1 MPWPLN
7 LPPVAELLPALCHA
21 LAARPQV
28 ILQAPPGAGKS
39 TWLPLQLLQLPALAG
54 QQILLLE
61 PRRLAARAVAQ
72 YLAEQLGEPLGQTI
86 GLRMK
91 LESKTSAASRLIVV
105 TEGVLTRILQ
115 ADAEL
120 TGIGLI
126 IFDEFHERSLQ
137 ADFALALCLEV
148 QQGLRPDLKLLLMS
162 ATLDGAVLEQALPHA
177 QLLTSSGRQFPVVLR
192 YCPPNPQQWLLPQL
206 AAVVLRALAEEPGNL
221 LVFLPGAREIQQLQR
236 LLAERLSDPAVVVRP
251 LYGAMPFA
259 AQQQAIAAPPAGQRK
274 VVLTTNLAETS
285 LTIDGIRVVI
295 DSGLRRQARLN
306 LRTGSGRLRTV
317 DIAQAAATQRAGRAG
332 RLEPGVCYRLWSEA
346 QHERRPAQE
355 EPEIRLA
362 ALTDLVLD
370 AYAWGATRPQALPLV
385 DAPPERHWQLAEE
398 SLQALGLLANQ
409 RLTALG
415 QRVLRLGMNVEL
427 AAMVCRAE
435 PEAHSSALLLA
446 ALLADGGYEG
456 SCAQTALA
464 RARDNPQL
472 LRQARGWAA
481 RLDVRFAPDA
491 VRPELAAGLIA
502 CAYPRYVA
510 QRRGSG
516 YRTVAGF
523 GLELA
528 ADDRLSG
535 AELLAVA
542 DFNDSD
548 TLPTPRIQLAAPLSQ
563 AELERL
569 FAADIG
575 AVDHLQWDE
584 QAGRVVAERQ
594 RRLGALVLDR
604 QPLSLARDDPRLA
617 SALAAA
623 LARRPMAQW
632 PWSEQARQ
640 WRARL
645 MLAAQLEADGGWP
658 DVSDA
663 ALLGAIEQWLV
674 PQLAGIRS
682 LAAISADVLAS
693 GLFSL
698 LDFARQR
705 RLDALLPRQ
714 LVTPTG
720 NSVMLD
726 YTAEGGPRLAVRM
739 QEMYGQARSPL
750 LADGRLA
757 VTIELLSPAGRPLQ
771 ITRDLAGFWAGAYRE
786 VQKEM
791 KGRYP
796 KHYWPD
802 DPAVAEPT
810 RLTKSRM
817 KSS

>member
-1 MPWPLN
+1 MLRI
-7 LPPVAELLPALCHA
+7 LLQPPVAELLPALCHA

-39 TWLPLQLLQLPALAG
+39 TWLPLQLLQLPAFAG

-72 YLAEQLGEPLGQTI
+72 YLAQQLGEPLGQTI

-105 TEGVLTRILQ
+105 TEGVLIRLLQ

-120 TGIGLI
+120 SDVGLV

-137 ADFALALCLEV
+137 ADFSLALCLDV

-162 ATLDGAVLEQALPHA
+162 ATLDGAQLEQALPQA
-177 QLLTSSGRQFPVVLR
+177 QLLTSAGRQFPVAVR
-192 YCPPNPQQWLLPQL
+192 YCPPNPQQWWLPQL

-221 LVFLPGAREIQQLQR
+221 LLFLPGAREIQQLQR
-236 LLAERLSDPAVVVRP
+236 LLAERITDPSVAVRP

-259 AQQQAIAAPPAGQRK
+259 AQQQAIAPPAAGQRK

-285 LTIDGIRVVI
+285 LTIDGIRVVV

-306 LRTGSGRLRTV
+306 PRTGSGRLRTV

-332 RLEPGVCYRLWSEA
+332 RLEAGVCYRLWSEA

-355 EPEIRLA
+355 EPEIKLA

-370 AYAWGATRPQALPLV
+370 AYAWGAGQPQALPWV
-385 DAPPERHWQLAEE
+385 DLPPLRHWQLAEE
-398 SLQALGLLANQ
+398 SLQALGLLLNQ
-409 RLTALG
+409 RLTPLG
-415 QRVLRLGMNVEL
+415 QRVVQLGMNVEL
-427 AAMVCRAE
+427 AVMVCRA
-435 PEAHSSALLLA
+435 PAEAVSSALLLA
-446 ALLADGGYEG
+446 ALLADGSYEG

-464 RARDNPQL
+464 RARDNSQL
-472 LRQARGWAA
+472 LRQARAWAA
-481 RLDVRFAPDA
+481 RLDLRFEPTM
-491 VRPELAAGLIA
+491 VRPEQAASLIA
-502 CAYPRYVA
+502 SAYPRYLA
-510 QRRGSG
+510 QRRGGG
-516 YRTVAGF
+516 YRTYAGF

-528 ADDRLSG
+528 ADSPLTG
-535 AELLAVA
+535 CELLAVA

-548 TLPTPRIQLAAPLSQ
+548 TLPTPRIQLAASLTFS
-563 AELERL
+563 ELELL
-569 FAADIG
+569 FASEIRT
-575 AVDHLQWDE
+575 VEHLQWDE

-594 RRLGALVLDR
+594 RRLGALLLER
-604 QPLSLARDDPRLA
+604 QPLSIARDDPRIA
-617 SALAAA
+617 EALAAA
-623 LARRPMAQW
+623 LARRPIAQW
-632 PWSEQARQ
+632 PWSEAAQQ

-645 MLAAQLEADGGWP
+645 ILAATLDTNSNWP

-663 ALLGAIEQWLV
+663 ALLASVNEWLV
-674 PQLAGIRS
+674 PQLTGVRS
-682 LAAISADVLAS
+682 LAAISAELLLN
-693 GLFSL
+693 GLLSL
-698 LDFARQR
+698 LDFAQQR

-720 NSVMLD
+720 NSVALD

-750 LADGRLA
+750 LADGRVA
-757 VTIELLSPAGRPLQ
+757 VTLELLSPAGRPLQ
-771 ITRDLAGFWAGAYRE
+771 ITRDLAAFWAGAYAD

-817 KSS
+817 KSL

>member
-1 MPWPLN
+1 M
-7 LPPVAELLPALCHA
+7 
-21 LAARPQV
+21 

-39 TWLPLQLLQLPALAG
+39 TWLPLQLLKSPLLAG

-61 PRRLAARAVAQ
+61 PRRLAARAVAEF
-72 YLAEQLGEPLGQTI
+72 LAHQLDEPLGQTI

-91 LESKTSAASRLIVV
+91 LESKASAATRLTVV
-105 TEGVLTRILQ
+105 TEGVLTRLLQ

-120 TGIGLI
+120 AGIGLI

-148 QQGLRPDLKLLLMS
+148 QEGLRPDLKLLVMS
-162 ATLDGAVLEQALPHA
+162 ATLDGAGLAQALPDA
-177 QLLTSSGRQFPVVLR
+177 RLLTSAGRQFPVELR

-259 AQQQAIAAPPAGQRK
+259 AQQQAIAPPAAGQRK

-306 LRTGSGRLRTV
+306 PRTGSGRLRTV

-332 RLEPGVCYRLWSEA
+332 RLEPGICYRLWSET
-346 QHERRPAQE
+346 QHQRRPAQE

-362 ALTDLVLD
+362 ALTDLVLE
-370 AYAWGATRPQALPLV
+370 AYAWGATHPTSLPFV
-385 DAPPERHWQLAEE
+385 DAPPLRHWQLAEE
-398 SLQALGLLANQ
+398 ALQALGVLSNQ
-409 RLTALG
+409 RLTLLG
-415 QRVLRLGMNVEL
+415 QQVLQLGMSVEL
-427 AAMVCRAE
+427 AVMVCCAS
-435 PEAHSSALLLA
+435 PEAQSSALLLA
-446 ALLADGGYEG
+446 ALLANGSASG
-456 SCAQTALA
+456 SCAETALR
-464 RARDNPQL
+464 RALDEPL
-472 LRQARGWAA
+472 LRRQASSWAA
-481 RLDVRFAPDA
+481 RLGVHFAPAA
-491 VRPELAAGLIA
+491 VRPELAASLIA
-502 CAYPRYVA
+502 RAYPRYVA
-510 QRRGSG
+510 QRRGQG
-516 YRTVAGF
+516 YRCRGGF

-528 ADDRLSG
+528 ADDPLTA
-535 AELLAVA
+535 AEWLAVA

-548 TLPTPRIQLAAPLSQ
+548 TLSTPRIQLAAAFSQ
-563 AELERL
+563 ADLELL
-569 FAADIG
+569 CAAEINS
-575 AVDHLQWDE
+575 VDHLQWDE

-594 RRLGALVLDR
+594 RRLGALLLER
-604 QPLSLARDDPRLA
+604 QPLSLQRDDPRIA
-617 SALAAA
+617 TALAAA
-623 LARRPMAQW
+623 LARRPIDQW
-632 PWSEQARQ
+632 PWPAAARQ
-640 WRARL
+640 WRARI

-658 DVSDA
+658 DVSDE
-663 ALLGAIEQWLV
+663 ALLANIEQWLV
-674 PQLAGIRS
+674 PQLAGVRT
-682 LAAISADVLAS
+682 LAGIGAEALAN
-693 GLFSL
+693 GLLNL

-705 RLDALLPRQ
+705 RLDSLLPRQ
-714 LVTPTG
+714 LTTPTG
-720 NSVMLD
+720 NSLALD

-771 ITRDLAGFWAGAYRE
+771 ITRDLAAFWAGAYRE

-796 KHYWPD
+796 KHPWPD
-802 DPAVAEPT
+802 DPWSAQATHRAKPRGT
-810 RLTKSRM
+810 
-817 KSS
+817 